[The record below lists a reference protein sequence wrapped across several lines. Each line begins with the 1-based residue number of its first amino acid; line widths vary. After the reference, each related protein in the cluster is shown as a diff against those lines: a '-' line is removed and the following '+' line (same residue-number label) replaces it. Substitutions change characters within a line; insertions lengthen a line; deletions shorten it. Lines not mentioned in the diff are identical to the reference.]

1 MEALLIAAALTCAD
15 GAWILSG
22 LESSNVDA
30 TDKAEIRLE
39 ILQVMPNSCTPEQY
53 KPAGRK

>member
-22 LESSNVDA
+22 IQSSNIDRA
-30 TDKAEIRLE
+30 GKTELRLE
-39 ILQVMPNSCTPEQY
+39 IIQVMPDSCTPEQY
-53 KPAGRK
+53 NPTGRK

>member
-15 GAWILSG
+15 GAYILGG
-22 LESSNVDA
+22 LESSNIGN
-30 TDKAEIRLE
+30 TTKAELRME
-39 ILQVMPNSCTPEQY
+39 ILQEMPDNCTPEQY